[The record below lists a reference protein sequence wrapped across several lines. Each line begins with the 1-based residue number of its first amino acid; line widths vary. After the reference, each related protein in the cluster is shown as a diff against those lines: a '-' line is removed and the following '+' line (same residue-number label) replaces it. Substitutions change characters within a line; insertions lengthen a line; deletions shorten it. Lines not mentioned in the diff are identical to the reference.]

1 MDLTEGA
8 SATLRSGDVDEVTTL
23 REVAKVL
30 RQPGLATN
38 VESALIGVPA
48 FCAQYERAR
57 RTGEARASSPS
68 ESDHSL
74 AAVLRAFQR
83 HYSLGPNFFPF
94 SFSTA
99 CRPLEYAAWLLA
111 RDHDA
116 YHVLCEYET
125 SDRDEVALQSF
136 VCGQAP
142 CVFGYFIAMVEH
154 APELTRA
161 SFKHLRDLLDCEI
174 DREALLRGR
183 RARSLLALDSV
194 AQAGVEIDALR
205 SALAIGPRG
214 ARPSSEELR
223 NTCGGRDARAFF

>member
-1 MDLTEGA
+1 MDLTEDA
-8 SATLRSGDVDEVTTL
+8 TATLRSGDVDEVTSL
-23 REVAKVL
+23 REVAGVL
-30 RQPGLATN
+30 HQPGLARQ
-38 VESALIGVPA
+38 VENALLGVPA

-57 RTGEARASSPS
+57 RAGEVCASSACES
-68 ESDHSL
+68 EHSL
-74 AAVLRAFQR
+74 GTVLRAFHR
-83 HYSLGPNFFPF
+83 HYAIVPNFFPF
-94 SFSTA
+94 SFSSGA
-99 CRPLEYAAWLLA
+99 RPLEYAAWLLA

-183 RARSLLALDSV
+183 RARSLLSVDFV
-194 AQAGVEIDALR
+194 AQSGAEIDGLR
-205 SALAIGPRG
+205 SALAIDPRG
-214 ARPSSEELR
+214 ARPSRESLR
-223 NTCGGRDARAFF
+223 NTCGGTHAEPFF